1 MSRFDLPNG
10 RSLSL
15 DRAEQ
20 KLRLRAGLPG
30 ASLFDRAAHALRKAR
45 GKGLDVDARLDLA
58 FASSWLVNSPAPS
71 PALRALATAPLRP
84 VLLTVIEVL
93 EGLPEVLA
101 PADVEDLT
109 VAVRAL
115 STALGDDAAKGA
127 EALSKLLALLCPE
140 SVPLMPEPACTYL
153 LGAPPSDPGERFVR
167 ALEVFREATF
177 ALYSDLVVVA
187 KGHPHAVLDAAQV
200 LDRVL
205 WFDSEGHRHFPKL
218 ES

>member
-15 DRAEQ
+15 DHAEQ

-71 PALRALATAPLRP
+71 PALRALANPPLRP
-84 VLLTVIEVL
+84 VLLAVI
-93 EGLPEVLA
+93 EVLA

-115 STALGDDAAKGA
+115 STALGDDSAKGA